1 MLCNICFLGRR
12 RIVIEVNFW
21 FQIFWRGYSARN
33 GKRSKYC
40 SWGTLGNIYSGW
52 EKKHQKTV
60 LLLTKLD
67 RVR

>member
-1 MLCNICFLGRR
+1 M
-12 RIVIEVNFW
+12 EVNIGFK
-21 FQIFWRGYSARN
+21 FFGGAIFVSARN
-33 GKRSKYC
+33 GERSKYC

-52 EKKHQKTV
+52 KKTHQKTV